1 LKGITRRLVL
11 SYFFI
16 IFITVA
22 VLEAFLITALNKYYY
37 SNMQNLLS
45 NQITAAADFYNN
57 YFSSSSL
64 EKNVQDNAD
73 IFWKNT
79 NAEVQIINK
88 NNKLLMDSIGYFTDK
103 SINDSD
109 VDKALQGNLGVY
121 IANDK
126 NNSDKMMYV
135 SYPLKSMG
143 QIEGALRFAVSLSD
157 VDKTI
162 KRITNIFLLI
172 GALVIII
179 SGIIGIMLSNTI
191 VKPIKEVTV
200 AAKKIAS
207 GRFNEKLNI
216 QRNDEIGEL
225 SSTFNN
231 MAEEILTND
240 RLKNEFIGSVSHEL
254 RTPLTSIKGWA
265 ATIKAGNLEDKAEAM
280 DGLDIIEKESDRLTL
295 LVEELLDFSR
305 LISGKI
311 SLTKDYIDIMNNIK
325 YIEKQFIP
333 RANRQEIHFNVKV
346 EKNLPILYADPNRIN
361 QVIINVLDNSFKFTN
376 AEGIVELSSYRKGN
390 NVIIKVEDNGIG
402 IPKEDLPFVKD
413 KFYKGKSAMSKTGL
427 GLSISN
433 EIVSLHHG
441 NIEIFSELGKGTQVY
456 ISLPI
461 EDGEII

>member
-1 LKGITRRLVL
+1 MKGITRRLVL

-45 NQITAAADFYNN
+45 NQIMSAADFYNN

-88 NNKLLMDSIGYFTDK
+88 SNKLLMDSIGYFTEK
-103 SINDSD
+103 LINDSD
-109 VDKALQGNLGVY
+109 VDKALKGNLGVY
-121 IANDK
+121 IDNDK
-126 NNSDKMMYV
+126 NNKDKMMYV

-143 QIEGALRFAVSLSD
+143 EIEGALRFAVSLSD

-172 GALVIII
+172 GGLVITI

-225 SSTFNN
+225 SSTFNF

-265 ATIKAGNLEDKAEAM
+265 ATIKAGNLEDKVEAM

-311 SLTKDYIDIMNNIK
+311 SLTKDYIDIINNLK

-333 RANRQEIHFNVKV
+333 RANRHEIHFSVKV
-346 EKNLPILYADPNRIN
+346 EKNLPLLFADPNRIN

-376 AEGIVELSSYRKGN
+376 EKGIVELSSYREEN

-413 KFYKGKSAMSKTGL
+413 KFFKGKSAMSKTGL

-441 NIEIFSELGKGTQVY
+441 HIEIFSELGKGTQVY